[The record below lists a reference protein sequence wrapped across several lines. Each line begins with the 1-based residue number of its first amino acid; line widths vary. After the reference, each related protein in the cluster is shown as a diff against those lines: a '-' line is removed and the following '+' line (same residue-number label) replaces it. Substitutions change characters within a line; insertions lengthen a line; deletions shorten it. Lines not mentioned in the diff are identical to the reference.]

1 MKGKNKYLVVV
12 AGPTAVGKTELCI
25 NLAKKFNTVII
36 SSDSRQFYKETEL
49 GTAKPSMSER
59 QEVQHFFVDSLSIHD
74 DYDVR
79 KFEKDAL
86 ILLEDVFQKSN
97 VVIMTGGSGM
107 YIDAVCNGFDDIPDI
122 DPEIRTYLNELYKS
136 DGIEAIRNKL
146 KEVDPVYYEQ
156 VDIHNPQRL
165 IRGCEVSIGT
175 GRPFSSYR
183 NKKKTERPF
192 QIIKIGLERDREE
205 LYDRINLRMDLM
217 VEAGLFEEAESLYA
231 YKNLNALQTVGYTEI
246 FDYLA
251 GEYDKEEALR
261 LLKRNSRRYAKRQM
275 TWFRKDEDMVW
286 FHPDQFNQVLGYI
299 ENQIGL

>member
-1 MKGKNKYLVVV
+1 MKGRNKYLVVV

-122 DPEIRTYLNELYKS
+122 NPEIRTSLNELYKS

-146 KEVDPVYYEQ
+146 KEVDPDYYEQ

-183 NKKKTERPF
+183 NKKRTERSF

-217 VEAGLFEEAESLYA
+217 VETGLFEEAESLYV

-246 FDYLA
+246 FGYLA

-275 TWFRKDEDMVW
+275 TWFRRDGDMVW
-286 FHPDQFNQVLGYI
+286 FHPDQFNEVLGFI